1 MLCRLSRWMVSRS
14 QDTGKKLPRAIERHV
29 GRCLS
34 CGAFARS
41 SMALASELRAER
53 AAWLAKVP
61 DFAVGL
67 EPGPALA
74 LEARAPRRLLFG
86 LRPLPVAAAALAVV
100 ASGVILFQA
109 VRRQGPS
116 PTPQDL
122 VAARSA
128 IMSLSTAPRGFGGV
142 VGEAESSLE
151 RERRILEKSIAS
163 AAEYVQAR
171 LNIKIERRTPP
182 TKPS

>member
-1 MLCRLSRWMVSRS
+1 MVSRS
-14 QDTGKKLPRAIERHV
+14 EDTGKKLPRPIERHI
-29 GRCLS
+29 GRCRA
-34 CGAFARS
+34 CGVFVRA
-41 SMALASELRAER
+41 SMAMASELRAER

-67 EPGPALA
+67 EP
-74 LEARAPRRLLFG
+74 EPRQMVDSEPTSRRRILFG

-100 ASGVILFQA
+100 ASGFVLFQ
-109 VRRQGPS
+109 VLRRQEPAPNAQG
-116 PTPQDL
+116 L

-128 IMSLSTAPRGFGGV
+128 IMSLATAPRGFGGM

-151 RERRILEKSIAS
+151 RERQILERSIAS

-182 TKPS
+182 SKSS